1 MKQQHIIKIPREKDK
16 QAVKI
21 KEECSDSIVK
31 EIRHFCDLTKA
42 EYNAI
47 IEQRVQQFVVWNK
60 RVMNPVD
67 EHDEDAHFIMIWEN
81 EGGAGYKKLLGCT
94 RICLPF
100 SHVYI
105 NVETGEKYEYPVWD
119 KCTIVDLRV
128 SMFPHPKSKAVAHMW
143 APEWGLRITGTQNGM
158 MDMYADGHPI
168 LLAHAKHEK
177 NLKFI
182 GEHMDEWGYIGYRW
196 VYEPEDKRE
205 SEHKLF
211 KWYTDY
217 DQYDWS

>member
-1 MKQQHIIKIPREKDK
+1 MKQQHIIKIPRGKER

-42 EYNAI
+42 EYQAI
-47 IEQRVQQFVVWNK
+47 VEQRVNQFVVWNK
-60 RVMNPVD
+60 RIMNPVD

-94 RICLPF
+94 RVCLPF
-100 SHVYI
+100 SHVYTDQ
-105 NVETGEKYEYPVWD
+105 EGEQYEYPVWD

-168 LLAHAKHEK
+168 LLAHAKHEP

-182 GEHMDEWGYIGYRW
+182 GEHMDQWGYIGYRW
-196 VYEPEDKRE
+196 VYEPEDKKE
-205 SEHKLF
+205 SEKILSR
-211 KWYTDY
+211 WYMEY